1 MCCDG
6 NLFSWCICSAAF
18 EVDGVNETMATHR
31 RKMIHEILDN
41 LAVHKTPAVKAWAAM
56 HPKVHSTSRPPTPPG

>member
-1 MCCDG
+1 MFDPSLLRPKGLRSDRYVCCDG

-31 RKMIHEILDN
+31 RKM
-41 LAVHKTPAVKAWAAM
+41 
-56 HPKVHSTSRPPTPPG
+56 R